1 MDISTVT
8 RSTSLWLAFPA
19 SVQQRK
25 LRKHSHVVLNS
36 PVTTTGNITEAPEL
50 GAPHYKAPNDV
61 RYRGFHCR
69 SHANHLTTLVTLC
82 ACDSSPSPQ
91 YSPTQ
96 GVTLHNISG
105 DFLGRCG
112 LLIAHVHFIIN
123 RSHECTLTFTNER
136 HATNSRSHAC
146 LIPRPVLMVWE

>member
-8 RSTSLWLAFPA
+8 SSTSLCLAFPA
-19 SVQQRK
+19 SVQQGK

-36 PVTTTGNITEAPEL
+36 PVTTTGNTTEAPEL
-50 GAPHYKAPNDV
+50 GTPHYKDPKDV

-69 SHANHLTTLVTLC
+69 SHASHLTTLVTLC

-96 GVTLHNISG
+96 WVTLASFPGPARSSLAVRNSLRGPGLIHHVMSAIAYVTAIS
-105 DFLGRCG
+105 LR
-112 LLIAHVHFIIN
+112 IN
-123 RSHECTLTFTNER
+123 DV
-136 HATNSRSHAC
+136 
-146 LIPRPVLMVWE
+146 IG